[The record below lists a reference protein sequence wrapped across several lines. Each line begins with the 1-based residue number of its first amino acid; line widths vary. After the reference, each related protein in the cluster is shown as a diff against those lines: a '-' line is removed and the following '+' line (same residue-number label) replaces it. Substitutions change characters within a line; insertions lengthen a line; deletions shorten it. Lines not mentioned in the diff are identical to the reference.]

1 MTRFSRV
8 LGIAAALLLVCASA
22 WAPARAADYEAQMDP
37 APFDATSRA
46 DIIGSIGQ
54 VSATLTGNTLTVNGT
69 FKDLTSP
76 AIAASVRIGLLK
88 GVLGDAI
95 GPLTVSRMTQGTVSG
110 LVQLNAAQIEALN
123 REAIYIRIDSEK
135 APEGNLQGWLEAKR
149 N

>member
-54 VSATLTGNTLTVNGT
+54 VSCSDRGLNGSACGKCWPPTILGNFLIIGKEFSQCLYGWVVNWLDRCFCSSSIGKGRD
-69 FKDLTSP
+69 FLNS
-76 AIAASVRIGLLK
+76 AI
-88 GVLGDAI
+88 D
-95 GPLTVSRMTQGTVSG
+95 
-110 LVQLNAAQIEALN
+110 
-123 REAIYIRIDSEK
+123 
-135 APEGNLQGWLEAKR
+135 
-149 N
+149 

>member
-76 AIAASVRIGLLK
+76 AIAASVRMGLMK
-88 GVLGDAI
+88 GVLGEAI
-95 GPLTVSRMTQGTVSG
+95 GTLTATRAPQGAVSG
-110 LVQLNAAQIEALN
+110 SVQLTSAQIEALN